1 MPQDDYIP
9 RPDDNF
15 GVWIKNF
22 AAKCEAY
29 QTEVGFTKEQ
39 VQTIQ
44 SYAAQFKA
52 DLRNVQAAK
61 INYESSVVGK
71 DSTRKIATD
80 FARSLARQV
89 KGTPTLNNSDFVECG
104 VVYSKPQYSLE
115 TVRGLKCVGYS
126 DGINALKWKR
136 GENAKGTIFLI
147 EYRYSENSPWQFAY
161 AVTRTDYRHSDQ
173 IPGRTVFYRVT
184 AKRANK
190 KSAPSP
196 SVVVYP
202 GYMVSEENI
211 AA

>member
-9 RPDDNF
+9 RPDDHFN
-15 GVWIKNF
+15 VWIKNF

-29 QTEVGFTKEQ
+29 QNEVGFTKEQ
-39 VQTIQ
+39 VATIQ
-44 SYAAQFKA
+44 SFAENFESDFESLK
-52 DLRNVQAAK
+52 AAK
-61 INYESSVVGK
+61 LQYESRVVGK
-71 DSTRKIATD
+71 DQSRTIATN
-80 FARSLARQV
+80 FARSLARQI
-89 KGTPTLNNSDFVECG
+89 KGSPALDSSDFANFG
-104 VVYSKPQYSLE
+104 VIYSRPQYALE
-115 TVRGLKCVGYS
+115 TVRGLKCVGFS
-126 DGINALKWKR
+126 DGVNALKWKR

-147 EYRYSENSPWQFAY
+147 EYRFSENSPWQFAD
-161 AVTRTDYRHSDQ
+161 AVTRTDYKHTNQ
-173 IPGRTVFYRVT
+173 IPGRTVFYRII

>member
-29 QTEVGFTKEQ
+29 QAEAGFTKEQ

-44 SYAAQFKA
+44 SYAANFES
-52 DLRNVQAAK
+52 DLENLKVAK
-61 INYESSVVGK
+61 LQYETRVVGK
-71 DSTRKIATD
+71 DESRVIATQ
-80 FARSLARQV
+80 FARALARQI
-89 KGTPTLNNSDFVECG
+89 KGSPSLNLNNFVDCG

-136 GENAKGTIFLI
+136 GDNAKGTIFLI
-147 EYRYSENSPWQFAY
+147 EYRYSENSPWQFAD

-196 SVVVYP
+196 SVIVYP